1 MIGAALKA
9 LGVLARLALLPS
21 CGGGGDGS
29 GGPLSTA
36 PAAGAQR
43 IDRAEFVTLSAD
55 SSTVGYAGA
64 PTDTA
69 GLPANTGAFLNA
81 LLYTIATGAR
91 TLASLDPSRTSA
103 GNGIT
108 GALRISADGRVVA
121 FTSRATNLVA
131 GISYPASPGGQ
142 VLQQLFARNLAT
154 GTTQLVSI
162 DATGTTGA
170 NLDDVADRFAISADG
185 RYVAFASKATN
196 LVLGVTYPG
205 GNNVFVRDLV
215 AGSTELISISADGRS
230 AGFNGAVPVAPVHD
244 SLFPAISDDGRYVA
258 FTSAATNLVT
268 GVGYPRL
275 SPSISNVYLRDRSLR
290 STRLLSLSQDG
301 TQASND
307 PCGVPSS
314 WAAGRYMTPDGSA
327 VVFTCRASNLI
338 PGLLY
343 PANPSDVYLWR
354 RDTGAL
360 TLVSRSSNG
369 TAAANNGAFEA
380 VVSADGQ
387 FVAFQSPSS
396 NLVTGV
402 IYFTGGIGPG
412 GPPISNIFRWDR
424 SSGTVQ
430 LLTRSRD
437 GTSGADFDMQFP
449 VISDDGQVVAFASAA
464 TNVTTPSVTLTFDDR
479 QDNAAFWTAATNS
492 VTLASV
498 DASNRP
504 KGFVNPFVALSS
516 NGNVVVFLWNF
527 DRSAYI
533 LRR

>member
-1 MIGAALKA
+1 MLGGALKVF
-9 LGVLARLALLPS
+9 GVLAILLLLPS
-21 CGGGGDGS
+21 CGGGGGS
-29 GGPLSTA
+29 AGSSSGQPV
-36 PAAGAQR
+36 AAGAQR
-43 IDRAEFVTLSAD
+43 IDRAEFATISAD
-55 SSTVGYAGA
+55 STTVGYAGA
-64 PTDTA
+64 PTDTT

-81 LLYTIATGAR
+81 LLYSISTGAR
-91 TLASLDPSRTSA
+91 SLASIDPSRTSA
-103 GNGIT
+103 GNAIS

-131 GISYPASPGGQ
+131 GITLPASPGGQ

-162 DATGTTGA
+162 DTTGTTGA

-196 LVLGVTYPG
+196 LVAGVTYPG

-215 AGSTELISISADGRS
+215 AGTTELVSISADARS
-230 AGFNGAVPVAPVHD
+230 AGFNGAVLIAPIHD

-268 GVGYPRL
+268 GVGYPRV
-275 SPSISNVYLRDRSLR
+275 STDISNIYLRDRLLG
-290 STRLLSLSQDG
+290 STRLLSLSRDG

-307 PCGVPSS
+307 VCGVPFS
-314 WAAGRYMTPDGSA
+314 WAGRYMTADGSA
-327 VVFTCRASNLI
+327 VVFTCRATNLI
-338 PGLLY
+338 PALLY
-343 PANPSDVYLWR
+343 PTNPSDVYAWH

-360 TLVSRSSNG
+360 TLVSHSADG
-369 TAAANNGAFEA
+369 AAASNNGAFEA
-380 VVSADGQ
+380 VVSADGR
-387 FVAFQSPSS
+387 FVAFQSPSF

-449 VISDDGQVVAFASAA
+449 AISDDGQVVAFASAA
-464 TNVTTPSVTLTFDDR
+464 TNVTTPGVSLTFDER
-479 QDNAAFWTAATNS
+479 QNNAAIWSAATNS

-498 DASNRP
+498 DASNQP

-527 DRSAYI
+527 ARSAY
-533 LRR
+533 LFRR